1 MNIELFFDDE
11 PVGEVKVSD
20 SILPDIVQVTE
31 KYSINW
37 THAKI
42 SGEMVSKYAIYRAL
56 ESLPDAKRLQL
67 CADIEES
74 K

>member
-1 MNIELFFDDE
+1 MNVELFFNGE

-20 SILPDIVQVTE
+20 SVLSDIVHVTE
-31 KYSINW
+31 KYSIMW

-56 ESLPDAKRLQL
+56 ESLPEAKRLQL
-67 CADIEES
+67 CADIDEV